1 MFGRLFIAPMA
12 RMAWSV
18 ITGNARTFCW
28 IPALNEA
35 LTNFEKGLAVGF
47 ISDGD
52 RAVVPN
58 IPAAPNPD
66 IKASLK
72 TDYSNFEISGTA
84 CPAKRP
90 EIIAAL

>member
-1 MFGRLFIAPMA
+1 
-12 RMAWSV
+12 
-18 ITGNARTFCW
+18 
-28 IPALNEA
+28 
-35 LTNFEKGLAVGF
+35 
-47 ISDGD
+47 
-52 RAVVPN
+52 VVPN

-72 TDYSNFEISGTA
+72 TDYSNFEMSGTA